1 MTLSHGK
8 VKPVTRKEFLSMA
21 RSLDE
26 CSQQALPDELNILRS
41 TLYHLPDGVVVADTK
56 GRFLI
61 CNQTARSVLGI
72 DMGSGAPGDWSEV
85 RGCYKTDGQT
95 PYPAD
100 ELPSVRALSGEN
112 VTETELFIRNDQRP
126 SGIWVTA
133 QARPL
138 LTASG
143 EICGS
148 VVVFRDISRKKER
161 ETQIQI
167 LTNAVEQTADSIIIT
182 DRGGI
187 IEYVNP
193 AFESTTGYTLDEL
206 KGLTPR
212 IINSGVHDRSFYENL
227 WATILSGNVFRAIMA
242 NKKKN
247 GEIFFAEQTIT
258 PMWGPTGEIAHFVT
272 VIKDVTE
279 QRKLQEQQFQM
290 SLARAV
296 QQQFYDTPHPQIEGL
311 DFAAAAFPADAIGGD
326 YFDFIS
332 LKDDRIGITIG
343 DICGHGISSALL
355 MSELRAYLRAFAPTS
370 KDPGEIFSL
379 TNNALITDLDQ
390 NHFATL
396 IFCSLHPKLR
406 TLTYAS
412 AGHTPGFILGADGVV
427 KRTLDS
433 IDIPLGFMH
442 DHSFGCSESIT
453 LEPGDILAL
462 LTDGITDAERPD
474 QSYFGTERAL
484 AYIREHRLES
494 AEDIVFGLYQAVREF
509 CDGLQQTDDITAVIC
524 KIASSANS

>member
-1 MTLSHGK
+1 
-8 VKPVTRKEFLSMA
+8 
-21 RSLDE
+21 
-26 CSQQALPDELNILRS
+26 
-41 TLYHLPDGVVVADTK
+41 
-56 GRFLI
+56 
-61 CNQTARSVLGI
+61 
-72 DMGSGAPGDWSEV
+72 
-85 RGCYKTDGQT
+85 
-95 PYPAD
+95 
-100 ELPSVRALSGEN
+100 
-112 VTETELFIRNDQRP
+112 
-126 SGIWVTA
+126 
-133 QARPL
+133 
-138 LTASG
+138 
-143 EICGS
+143 
-148 VVVFRDISRKKER
+148 
-161 ETQIQI
+161 
-167 LTNAVEQTADSIIIT
+167 
-182 DRGGI
+182 
-187 IEYVNP
+187 
-193 AFESTTGYTLDEL
+193 LDEL

-326 YFDFIS
+326 YFDFFS
-332 LKDDRIGITIG
+332 LEDNRVGITIG

-355 MSELRAYLRAFAPTS
+355 MSELRAYLRAFAPRS

-379 TNNALITDLDQ
+379 TNNALVTDLDQ

-396 IFCSLHPKLR
+396 IFCSLHPKSQ
-406 TLTYAS
+406 TLIYAS
-412 AGHTPGFILGADGVV
+412 AGHTPGFILGADGAV

-433 IDIPLGFMH
+433 IDIPLGFIPN
-442 DHSFGCSESIT
+442 HSFGCSDSIA

-474 QSYFGTERAL
+474 QEHFGTQRAL
-484 AYIREHRLES
+484 NYIREHRRES

-509 CDGLQQTDDITAVIC
+509 CDGMAQVDDITAVIC
-524 KIASSANS
+524 KIAENPG